1 MEQQILLENIIDELD
16 FEKVTEFLRLKS
28 RYFKK
33 AEEKNE
39 GFSNDVFSEISK
51 IGEFDFD
58 VFNKVCVFKLKINKE
73 LSEKTSKKLQYEK
86 AKEILKGNK
95 VYKAGLFFFYD
106 EKGNFRLSLIYEI
119 LDGNKRKYNQ
129 YKRFTY
135 FVRKG
140 DHKQKTF
147 ILQIGKGSFN
157 SFKDI
162 KEAFSIDKLSNEFYN
177 AFEPKFS
184 FICNSLHKRYE
195 HDSEEIIKDF
205 TLLFVIRI
213 IFLGFIQKKKWLSGN
228 EKFLQDYWNEY
239 KSVSYGENK
248 FYADWLKPLFFNALN
263 NPPGAKNFDKLDIPD
278 KFKSSLEEAPYLNGG
293 LFDEHRHDNRGYIL
307 LDKEFED
314 IFEYIYS
321 YNFTIEENTLY
332 DNELELN
339 PEFLG
344 IIFEKLVNKDQGA
357 VYTPRPEVD
366 FMGRLTLVKWLF
378 KNNTTEIEI
387 RDLYELF
394 FEEIGTKE
402 SMIDYQKEGSFSRNQ
417 LRNIL
422 ELLEG
427 IKICDP
433 ACGSGAFL
441 VGMLQIIDSVE
452 EKIRLRLGGDDIIDA
467 FARRKRI
474 VFSSLFGVEVK
485 EWAVWIAQL
494 RLWITLFIEAPDSL
508 KESMEPI
515 LPSLDFKIRT
525 GDSLVQKVGS
535 QVFSIRKFGDLG
547 ASAVRDVEKLISLK
561 RDYYD
566 NRIPGDHPIEMV
578 EKYES
583 KFFAHFLQLDI
594 ARISERINQL
604 KLSLNASESQSSLF
618 GAETIEL
625 TLDKDDLK
633 KELKDLEAEK
643 KSLDEKL
650 NLINKQRPLI
660 WIIEFADVFADPNK
674 GGFDVVIGNPPY
686 LRQEEISDPY
696 GKIKG
701 YKDILIESIKGDY
714 PKYFADKSKK
724 ISKTSDLYT
733 YFYVRSLALLN
744 PNGLLTFICE
754 NSWLDVNYGAW
765 LQEFILENAHLDL
778 VVDNQA
784 EKSFKEDVNTIIT
797 ILEPTLRDDGK
808 DLVKFVNFKKPFE
821 EVVFTEKL
829 LSVENSIEN
838 QRGEDNRINVLSR
851 DDLLSGGLEFS
862 DNVLSGSIYKGDKWG
877 SKYLKAPEIYSEIL
891 SKGLLIQ
898 LSNFAF
904 VRPGCYSGIND
915 FFYVTEDVVD
925 RWKIE
930 TEYFSSFIRN
940 SKSINSYVLQDVT
953 KDYVISIPEMKFENL
968 ANNIKEYI
976 SWGSKQKTRKRQKT
990 DAGIPWNQTASVKTR
1005 KYWYSIPKQNLD
1017 ETNVFLQYVSGD
1029 RFYAVYSKQPMT
1041 SDRAFHRIFPKN
1053 INHSLGLFLSLN
1065 SSITML
1071 NAFVLGRQNLG
1082 GGALKLEASDAKR
1095 LLIPNPELFDNVSI
1109 EKIISEMSQYKPVD
1123 VFTELGIDIS
1133 KEIREQQ
1140 PQPEEYRKLID
1151 KVVFDA
1157 LELSESER
1165 NEVYWS
1171 VCEMVQNRINK
1182 ANSK

>member
-1 MEQQILLENIIDELD
+1 MEQQRLLENIIDELD
-16 FEKVTEFLRLKS
+16 FEKVSEFLRLKS
-28 RYFKK
+28 RYFKSV
-33 AEEKNE
+33 EEGIN
-39 GFSNDVFSEISK
+39 GFSNDVFSEIEK

-86 AKEILKGNK
+86 AKEILKRNK

-106 EKGNFRLSLIYEI
+106 ENGNFRLSLIYEI

-162 KEAFSIDKLSNEFYN
+162 KEAFSIDKLSSEFYN

-184 FICNSLHKRYE
+184 SICNSLHKRYE
-195 HDSEEIIKDF
+195 QDSEEIIKDF

-228 EKFLQDYWNEY
+228 EKFLQDYWREY
-239 KSVSYGENK
+239 KRISYGEDT
-248 FYADWLKPLFFNALN
+248 FYSEWLKPLFFNALN
-263 NPPGAKNFDKLDIPD
+263 NPPGAKNFEKLNIPD
-278 KFKSSLEEAPYLNGG
+278 EFKKSLEKAPYLNGG

-366 FMGRLTLVKWLF
+366 LMGRLTLVKWLY
-378 KNNTTEIEI
+378 KNNTTGIEM

-394 FEEIGTKE
+394 FEEIGTKG
-402 SMIDYQKEGSFSRNQ
+402 SMQDYQKEGSFSRNQ

-441 VGMLQIIDSVE
+441 VGMLQIIDGVE
-452 EKIRLRLGGDDIIDA
+452 EKIRARLGGDDVIDA

-508 KESMEPI
+508 QESMEPI

-535 QVFSIRKFGDLG
+535 QIFSISKFGDLG
-547 ASAVRDVEKLISLK
+547 TSAVRDVEKLISLK

-594 ARISERINQL
+594 ARIGEEINQL
-604 KLSLNASESQSSLF
+604 KFSLNTSESQNSLF
-618 GAETIEL
+618 GGETIEL
-625 TLDKDDLK
+625 TLDKDELK
-633 KELKDLEAEK
+633 KQLKDLEVEK
-643 KSLDEKL
+643 KSLEEKL
-650 NLINKQRPLI
+650 NLINK
-660 WIIEFADVFADPNK
+660 
-674 GGFDVVIGNPPY
+674 
-686 LRQEEISDPY
+686 
-696 GKIKG
+696 
-701 YKDILIESIKGDY
+701 
-714 PKYFADKSKK
+714 
-724 ISKTSDLYT
+724 
-733 YFYVRSLALLN
+733 
-744 PNGLLTFICE
+744 
-754 NSWLDVNYGAW
+754 
-765 LQEFILENAHLDL
+765 
-778 VVDNQA
+778 
-784 EKSFKEDVNTIIT
+784 
-797 ILEPTLRDDGK
+797 
-808 DLVKFVNFKKPFE
+808 
-821 EVVFTEKL
+821 
-829 LSVENSIEN
+829 
-838 QRGEDNRINVLSR
+838 
-851 DDLLSGGLEFS
+851 
-862 DNVLSGSIYKGDKWG
+862 
-877 SKYLKAPEIYSEIL
+877 
-891 SKGLLIQ
+891 
-898 LSNFAF
+898 
-904 VRPGCYSGIND
+904 
-915 FFYVTEDVVD
+915 
-925 RWKIE
+925 
-930 TEYFSSFIRN
+930 
-940 SKSINSYVLQDVT
+940 
-953 KDYVISIPEMKFENL
+953 
-968 ANNIKEYI
+968 
-976 SWGSKQKTRKRQKT
+976 
-990 DAGIPWNQTASVKTR
+990 
-1005 KYWYSIPKQNLD
+1005 
-1017 ETNVFLQYVSGD
+1017 
-1029 RFYAVYSKQPMT
+1029 
-1041 SDRAFHRIFPKN
+1041 
-1053 INHSLGLFLSLN
+1053 
-1065 SSITML
+1065 
-1071 NAFVLGRQNLG
+1071 
-1082 GGALKLEASDAKR
+1082 
-1095 LLIPNPELFDNVSI
+1095 
-1109 EKIISEMSQYKPVD
+1109 
-1123 VFTELGIDIS
+1123 
-1133 KEIREQQ
+1133 
-1140 PQPEEYRKLID
+1140 
-1151 KVVFDA
+1151 
-1157 LELSESER
+1157 
-1165 NEVYWS
+1165 
-1171 VCEMVQNRINK
+1171 
-1182 ANSK
+1182 